1 MAARLACQQA
11 IASDGAFA
19 VAMLAEFA
27 DSLQASPWRFN
38 QLYQEAGLIGQSL
51 YIDAEALGLRGTGI
65 GCFLMTVCM
74 RCSVLQG
81 KASKACI
88 TSP

>member
-27 DSLQASPWRFN
+27 DSLQASPGASTSS
-38 QLYQEAGLIGQSL
+38 YQEAGLIGQSF
-51 YIDAEALGLRGTGI
+51 T
-65 GCFLMTVCM
+65 
-74 RCSVLQG
+74 
-81 KASKACI
+81 
-88 TSP
+88 